1 MLVFD
6 TIVSLATPRMT
17 AALAIVRMSGSKA
30 IEILDKV
37 LNVDAFKMEANHAY
51 LRKLYKDGKNKKNMI
66 DEALVTVFKAP
77 NSYTGFDLVEF
88 SLHGSMLIVDE
99 LIETLC
105 KYGARVAKNGE
116 FSYQAYYNNKLSL
129 LQSEK
134 INELIH
140 AKSTLSKKLA
150 LQGIS
155 KNSHKYVEDIKN
167 KLLDISASV
176 EYIIEDEFIDDE
188 QLEKEYN
195 KIQDKYINPLK
206 VELEKLIDETYKAS
220 QIFNG
225 IKIALIGEPNAGK
238 STLLNKIL
246 NFEKAIVTDIPGTTR
261 DVVEGETYY
270 KGIYFKIFDTAGIRE
285 TYDIIESMGID
296 RSKKMIEESNVV
308 LLLSETDFR
317 YFDTLNVNLN
327 SKVVLKVLTKGD
339 LKKKIKNVSQDITI
353 SMKDKNVDALFD
365 LILDKMNL
373 SNLDELSQHLTAREL
388 NYLININDKLKEL
401 EKLPKQTFYLN
412 VLGDTVIQAID
423 IFNEMLGKSKGQT
436 KEDVYNQIFKSFC
449 MGK

>member
-195 KIQDKYINPLK
+195 KIQDKYIKPLK

>member
-167 KLLDISASV
+167 NLLDISASV

-195 KIQDKYINPLK
+195 KIQDKYIKPLK

>member
-176 EYIIEDEFIDDE
+176 EYIIEDEFIDDV

-195 KIQDKYINPLK
+195 KIQDKYIKPLK

-308 LLLSETDFR
+308 LLLSETDFK
-317 YFDTLNVNLN
+317 YFDTLNVNLD

-339 LKKKIKNVSQDITI
+339 LKKEIKNVGQDITI